1 MLLKGIMM
9 KLNWIKF
16 KNLDTGLTINK
27 TEFNSLITLLVGKSG
42 AGKTQILNS
51 VKIMCGAATE
61 SVDVFISCFSAS
73 LCFVIDKNEY
83 VWKIETQRTKD
94 KDALD
99 SIRQP
104 IYFSDGIPSFISFVS
119 DNQDKV
125 MVKSE
130 SLTCNGDFIFRRTNG
145 KIVEFGEYNGL
156 PTPRSDSSLISQY
169 KDDKILKNVYDHM
182 RKFYQIPNSS
192 IEEISATTVKRLNES
207 IESLKSINLDE
218 YRRKFPSNIPLICK
232 LYLLKQS
239 NTHLYNDF
247 VNNFTDVFS
256 DVDGVDIKEKDGYYN
271 IYIKTNGVDIDYNSV
286 SSGMRKTMRFLC
298 DMMTLS
304 NDNVVL
310 IDEYENS
317 LGVNCLDE
325 VLKYLYLLRDDL
337 QFIITSHHPY
347 IINNIDWH
355 CCKIVQRDENRITT
369 KKADK
374 LIKFDN
380 QHDYFIELIN
390 LLKRGGK

>member
-1 MLLKGIMM
+1 M

-51 VKIMCGAATE
+51 VKVLCDAATE
-61 SVDVFISCFSAS
+61 CVDEFDHCFSAS
-73 LCFVIDKNEY
+73 LCFTIDKNEY
-83 VWKIETQRTKD
+83 IWKIKTQRKE

-99 SIRQP
+99 LMRQP
-104 IYFSDGIPSFISFVS
+104 FYLPDGIPSFLRFIS
-119 DNQDKV
+119 DNQDKLTV
-125 MVKSE
+125 ESE
-130 SLTCNGDFIFRRTNG
+130 SLTCNEDFIFRRSNG
-145 KIVEFGEYNGL
+145 KITEFGKYNGL
-156 PTPRSDSSLISQY
+156 PTPRSDTSLISQY
-169 KDDKILKNVYDHM
+169 KDDEILKNVYNHM

-192 IEEISATTVKRLNES
+192 MEEMSVTVVKRLNES
-207 IESLKSINLDE
+207 IKSLKDISLDE
-218 YRRKFPSNIPLICK
+218 YRRRFPSNSPLICK

-239 NTHLYNDF
+239 NSHLYNDF
-247 VNNFTDVFS
+247 LNNFTDVFS
-256 DVDGVDIKEKDGYYN
+256 DVDDVDIKEKDGYYN
-271 IYIKTNGVDIDYNSV
+271 IYIKTNGVDIDYNSM

-298 DMMTLS
+298 DMLTLS

-325 VLKYLYLLRDDL
+325 VLKFLYLLRDDL

-347 IINNIDWH
+347 IINNLDWH
-355 CCKIVQRDENRITT
+355 CCKIVQRNENSITT

-390 LLKRGGK
+390 LLKRGDK

>member
-1 MLLKGIMM
+1 MTKGDMM
-9 KLNWIKF
+9 KLIWIKF

-51 VKIMCGAATE
+51 VKVLCDAATE
-61 SVDVFISCFSAS
+61 CVDEFEHCFSAS
-73 LCFVIDKNEY
+73 LCFIIDNKKY
-83 VWKIETQRTKD
+83 IWKIETTRKKEKD
-94 KDALD
+94 TLD
-99 SIRQP
+99 LMRQP
-104 IYFSDGIPSFISFVS
+104 FYLPDGIPRFFRLIS
-119 DNQDKV
+119 NNEDKI

-130 SLTCNGDFIFRRTNG
+130 SLSCNGVFIFRRNNG
-145 KIVEFGEYNGL
+145 KIDEFGNYSGL
-156 PTPRSDSSLISQY
+156 PTPRSDTSLISQY
-169 KDDKILKNVYDHM
+169 KDDEILKNVYNHM
-182 RKFYQIPNSS
+182 SKFYQIRNSS
-192 IEEISATTVKRLNES
+192 MEEMSATVVKRLNEN
-207 IESLKSINLDE
+207 IESLKNINLDE
-218 YRRKFPSNIPLICK
+218 YRRRIPSNSPLICK

-239 NTHLYNDF
+239 NPNLYNKF
-247 VNNFTDVFS
+247 LNNFTDVFS
-256 DVDGVDIKEKDGYYN
+256 DVEDVDIKEKDGYYN

-298 DMMTLS
+298 DMLTLS

-317 LGVNCLDE
+317 FGVNCLDE

-347 IINNIDWH
+347 IINNLDWR
-355 CCKIVQRDENRITT
+355 CCKIVQRNENIITT

-374 LIKFDN
+374 LIKFKN

-390 LLKRGGK
+390 LLKRGDK

>member
-1 MLLKGIMM
+1 M

-51 VKIMCGAATE
+51 VKVLCDAATE
-61 SVDVFISCFSAS
+61 YVDAFVPCFSAS
-73 LCFVIDKNEY
+73 LCFSIDKNEY
-83 VWKIETQRTKD
+83 IWKIKTQRTKE

-99 SIRQP
+99 LMRQP
-104 IYFSDGIPSFISFVS
+104 FYLQEGFPSFFRLISE
-119 DNQDKV
+119 NQDEV

-130 SLTCNGDFIFRRTNG
+130 SLTCNGDFIFRRENG
-145 KIVEFGEYNGL
+145 RIIEFGKYNGL
-156 PTPRSDSSLISQY
+156 PTPRSDTSLISQY
-169 KDDKILKNVYDHM
+169 KDDDILKNVYNHM

-192 IEEISATTVKRLNES
+192 REEMSVTTANRLNES
-207 IESLKSINLDE
+207 IESLKNINLDE
-218 YRRKFPSNIPLICK
+218 YRRRFPSNSPLICK

-239 NTHLYNDF
+239 NPHLYNDF
-247 VNNFTDVFS
+247 LNNFTDVFS
-256 DVDGVDIKEKDGYYN
+256 DVDNVDIKEKDGYYI

-286 SSGMRKTMRFLC
+286 SSGMRKTMLFLC
-298 DMMTLS
+298 DMLTLS

-347 IINNIDWH
+347 IINNIDWR
-355 CCKIVQRDENRITT
+355 CCKIVQRNENSITT

-390 LLKRGGK
+390 LLKRGGR

>member
-1 MLLKGIMM
+1 M

-27 TEFNSLITLLVGKSG
+27 TAFNSLITLLVGKSG

-51 VKIMCGAATE
+51 VKILCDAATE
-61 SVDVFISCFSAS
+61 CVDEFVPCFSAS
-73 LCFVIDKNEY
+73 LCFTIDKNKY
-83 VWKIETQRTKD
+83 IWKIETKRTKN

-99 SIRQP
+99 SMRP
-104 IYFSDGIPSFISFVS
+104 PLYLPDGVPSFIRFISE
-119 DNQDKV
+119 NQDKV

-130 SLTCNGDFIFRRTNG
+130 SLSCNEAFIFRRNNG
-145 KIVEFGEYNGL
+145 KIVEFGKYNGL
-156 PTPRSDSSLISQY
+156 PTPRNDTSLISQY
-169 KDDKILKNVYDHM
+169 KDDEILKNVYNHM

-192 IEEISATTVKRLNES
+192 REEMSVTAVKKLNES
-207 IESLKSINLDE
+207 IEPLKNINNLDE
-218 YRRKFPSNIPLICK
+218 YRRRFPSITSLICK
-232 LYLLKQS
+232 LYLLKHS
-239 NTHLYNDF
+239 NPKLYNDF

-256 DVDGVDIKEKDGYYN
+256 DVDDVDIKEKDGYYN
-271 IYIKTNGVDIDYNSV
+271 IYIKTNGVDINYSSV

-298 DMMTLS
+298 DMLTLS

-347 IINNIDWH
+347 IINNIDWR
-355 CCKIVQRDENRITT
+355 CCKIVQRNENSITT
-369 KKADK
+369 KKADM